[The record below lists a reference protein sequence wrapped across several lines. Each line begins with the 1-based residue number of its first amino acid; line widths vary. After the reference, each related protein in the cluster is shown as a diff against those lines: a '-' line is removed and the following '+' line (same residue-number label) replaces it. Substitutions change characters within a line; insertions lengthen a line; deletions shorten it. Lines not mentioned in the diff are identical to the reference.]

1 MCAGVR
7 GAGGGGG
14 GVSVLW
20 RFNSW
25 SGMWC
30 FSLLVT

>member
-14 GVSVLW
+14 AFQSCGDLIHGVACGVSVFW
-20 RFNSW
+20 
-25 SGMWC
+25 
-30 FSLLVT
+30 